1 MSTPLPD
8 SLRDAVDELK
18 PKLRGWLHAAIAP
31 LAFFSFL
38 VLLVLAESVRVRA
51 GAAVFM
57 FSRATLR
64 RWEVFRFCAC
74 AFDA

>member
-38 VLLVLAESVRVRA
+38 VLLVLAA
-51 GAAVFM
+51 GFLLAM
-57 FSRATLR
+57 SDDRSTLPPER
-64 RWEVFRFCAC
+64 HSTARSSSSTVMR
-74 AFDA
+74 